1 MQSGRGPKVMVSYRV
16 LLSSIVSLVV
26 MVLFSASCSGTDEA
40 TTSMTSLSASSLEIS
55 STSFSTER
63 PRKRIPIKNT
73 CHGENISPPL
83 DWSGAP
89 DGIASYAL
97 IAENI
102 DHETGKWVHWVIYD
116 IPVSATGFPEGI
128 SSSTSMLP
136 DGTTQGTNDKKQIGY
151 YGPCPPPLLSPIG
164 GAAGGLFPKLETVEP
179 QRHDFR
185 LYALDVKLGLNPG
198 LTKDELLKA
207 MEGHIVAQAET
218 RGKFMPPKLILDKG
232 GARVF
237 ESSNTPV
244 SGEEPTPTPFPS
256 QKY

>member
-1 MQSGRGPKVMVSYRV
+1 MVSYRV
-16 LLSSIVSLVV
+16 FLSSIVSLVV
-26 MVLFSASCSGTDEA
+26 MVLFSASCSGTDGETA
-40 TTSMTSLSASSLEIS
+40 SMASLSASSLEIS

-102 DHETGKWVHWVIYD
+102 DHATGKWVHWVIYD

-128 SSSTSMLP
+128 SSSTPVLP

-151 YGPCPPPLLSPIG
+151 YGPCPPPFIIESRASTFFNDPI
-164 GAAGGLFPKLETVEP
+164 LPK
-179 QRHDFR
+179 RHFFR
-185 LYALDVKLGLNPG
+185 LYALDVKLGLDPG
-198 LTKDELLKA
+198 LTKGELLEA
-207 MEGHIVAQAET
+207 MEGHIIDQADT
-218 RGKFMPPKLILDKG
+218 NGKFMPPQIFLEKG
-232 GARVF
+232 GAGLF
-237 ESSNTPV
+237 KTKNL
-244 SGEEPTPTPFPS
+244 TPTPVP
-256 QKY
+256 

>member
-1 MQSGRGPKVMVSYRV
+1 MLVAGMFI
-16 LLSSIVSLVV
+16 SI
-26 MVLFSASCSGTDEA
+26 MLFSISCSSSDDKSVPSA
-40 TTSMTSLSASSLEIS
+40 QLSEFNLEIS
-55 STSFSTER
+55 STSFSEER
-63 PRKRIPIKNT
+63 PRKRVPIKNT

-116 IPVSATGFPEGI
+116 IPGSATGFPEGI
-128 SSSTSMLP
+128 SPSPSMLP
-136 DGTTQGTNDKKQIGY
+136 DGTTQGTNDKKRIGY
-151 YGPCPPPLLSPIG
+151 YGPCPSPLLSPIG

-185 LYALDVKLGLNPG
+185 LYALDVKLGLDPG

-232 GARVF
+232 AAGLF
-237 ESSNTPV
+237 KTSNTPV
-244 SGEEPTPTPFPS
+244 SGEEPTPTPVPRIT
-256 QKY
+256 Y